1 MDWTKLANQK
11 LHKPSSLQDAE
22 PDASRTDLGA
32 DLSVNRL
39 ALERAFRNCS
49 DIVYRELPLQEDRS
63 ILLVYVDGMIDVEL
77 IAANVLQP
85 LLYKGLPQG
94 LGAIDSI
101 AKAFEQQLFAVL
113 QIGKSSAFG
122 EIVTRILKGDL
133 AVLADG
139 EATACLAGVKQV
151 SGRGIEESTSE
162 PALRGP
168 KESFTESLRQNTV
181 LLRMKFATP
190 KLKLEAMSVG
200 SLTQTDVALAY
211 LDGIADPDLLDEV
224 RARVARIEIDGILDS
239 GYIEEAIEDT
249 HYSPFPQIMTSERPD
264 VVAAGLL
271 EGKVVVIADGTPF
284 ALIVPMTFWSGLQAP
299 DDYYERFLYV
309 VLNRSIRYF
318 FAAFSVLLPSFY
330 IALTNFHQELIP
342 GKLMITIAALRE
354 RAPFPTVIEV
364 LMMEVMFEGLREA
377 GLRLPKPIGPL
388 VSVVGALVIGEAAVS
403 AGIVSSPIVIVV
415 SAAGIA
421 SFIIPRYRFG
431 IPLRMLRFPLLVLSG
446 MYGLF
451 GLTAGVVAILIHLVQ
466 LRPFGMP
473 YLSPLAPAVGRWLKD
488 WWIRW
493 PQRLTKRKGPVPRD
507 RGGEA

>member
-1 MDWTKLANQK
+1 MDWTKLAHKK
-11 LHKPSSLQDAE
+11 LHKPAALRQAEAEREDA
-22 PDASRTDLGA
+22 PLANDLA
-32 DLSVNRL
+32 ANR
-39 ALERAFRNCS
+39 RAFEHAFRDCS
-49 DIVYRELPLQEDRS
+49 DLVFRELAIENHTK
-63 ILLVYVDGMIDVEL
+63 LLLIYIDGMIDVEL
-77 IAANVLQP
+77 ITVNVLSP
-85 LLYKGLPQG
+85 LIYKGLPQG
-94 LGAIDSI
+94 LGAIDNI
-101 AKAFEQQLFAVL
+101 AQMCEQQLFSVL
-113 QIGKSSAFG
+113 QMRKSSNLG
-122 EIVTRILKGDL
+122 ELVTGILKGNL
-133 AVLADG
+133 AILADG

-151 SGRGIEESTSE
+151 ATRGIEESTSE

-168 KESFTESLRQNTV
+168 KESFTENLRTNTV
-181 LLRMKFATP
+181 LLRAKFATTR
-190 KLKLEAMSVG
+190 LKIEEMTVG
-200 SLTQTDVALAY
+200 SLTRTDVVIAY
-211 LDGIADPDLLDEV
+211 LDGIVDPDLLEEV
-224 RARVARIEIDGILDS
+224 RARVARIQVEGVLDS

-249 HYSPFPQIMTSERPD
+249 HYSPFPQMMSSERPD
-264 VVAAGLL
+264 VVAAGLM
-271 EGKVVVIADGTPF
+271 EGKVAIIADGTPF
-284 ALIVPMTFWSGLQAP
+284 ALVVPMTFWSGLQAP

-309 VLNRSIRYF
+309 ALNRSIRYF

-364 LMMEVMFEGLREA
+364 LMMEIMFEGLREA

-446 MYGLF
+446 MFGLF
-451 GLTAGVVAILIHLVQ
+451 GLTTGVVAILIHLVQ

-473 YLSPLAPAVGRWLKD
+473 YLSPLAPAAGQWLKD

-493 PQRLTKRKGPVPRD
+493 PQRLTKRSEPEPEN

>member
-1 MDWTKLANQK
+1 MDWTKRVNQK
-11 LHKPSSLQDAE
+11 LHKPSSPQDAE
-22 PDASRTDLGA
+22 SDASFTNLVE
-32 DLSVNRL
+32 DLSANRL
-39 ALERAFRNCS
+39 AFEQAFRNCS
-49 DIVYRELPLQEDRS
+49 DIEYRDIPMQDGRS
-63 ILLVYVDGMIDVEL
+63 VLLIYVDGMIDEEL
-77 IAANVLQP
+77 ITANVLQP
-85 LLYKGLPQG
+85 LLYEGLPRG

-101 AKAFEQQLFAVL
+101 AEMCERQLLAVL
-113 QIGKSSAFG
+113 QISKSSAFG
-122 EIVTRILKGDL
+122 DIVTRILKGDL
-133 AVLADG
+133 AVLVDG
-139 EATACLAGVKQV
+139 EAAACLAGVKQV
-151 SGRGIEESTSE
+151 AGRGIEESTSE
-162 PALRGP
+162 PSLRGP
-168 KESFTESLRQNTV
+168 KESFTENLRQNTV
-181 LLRMKFATP
+181 LLRMKIASP
-190 KLKLEAMSVG
+190 NLKTEALSVG
-200 SLTQTDVALAY
+200 NLTKTDVVLAY

-224 RARVARIEIDGILDS
+224 RTRVARIQIDGILDS
-239 GYIEEAIEDT
+239 GHIEEAIEDT

-264 VVAAGLL
+264 VIAAGLM

-284 ALIVPMTFWSGLQAP
+284 ALIAPMTFWSGLQAP

-309 VLNRSIRYF
+309 ILNRTIRYF

-364 LMMEVMFEGLREA
+364 LLMEIMFEGLREA
-377 GLRLPKPIGPL
+377 GLRLPKTIGPL
-388 VSVVGALVIGEAAVS
+388 VSVVGALVIGEAAVN

-446 MYGLF
+446 MFGLF

-473 YLSPLAPAVGRWLKD
+473 YLSPLAPAACRWLKD

-493 PQRLTKRKGPVPRD
+493 PQRLTKRQGAVPKK